1 MKATLRL
8 PGGLL
13 AIVLCTLVPAAA
25 VWAEP
30 TGLVIDASAVQFV
43 YTKSAG
49 GPGSIG
55 RIDITQNSLSSLIV
69 QQLAVGQ
76 DDLIGGVDDTLVD
89 IARIIGGGFTANF
102 TADVFQL
109 GTNSYSVVGL
119 YTVEDAGGG
128 VVVEGDFNSDFVSI
142 NNGSLWL
149 GGMLSNADGVLRPG
163 GSSSWV
169 FEGDAPVTKDYING
183 LYGGADGVDGFVTLS
198 SGREFSTT
206 AGLLEFQF
214 IENLTDLDT
223 FFNQAQQAGSLADLK
238 VQVTIV
244 PAPGAVG
251 LAVIGLACVA
261 VIRRRLAQGD

>member
-1 MKATLRL
+1 MLS
-8 PGGLL
+8 
-13 AIVLCTLVPAAA
+13 
-25 VWAEP
+25 AEP
-30 TGLVIDASAVQFV
+30 TGLVVDASSVQFV

-55 RIDITQNSLSSLIV
+55 RIDITQNSLSSIIV
-69 QQLAVGQ
+69 QQLAVGS
-76 DDLIGGVDDTLVD
+76 DGLIGGIDDTLVD
-89 IARIIGGGFTANF
+89 IARIIDGGFGANF

-119 YTVEDAGGG
+119 YTVEDASGN

-142 NNGSLWL
+142 NNGNLWL
-149 GGMLSNADGVLRPG
+149 GGELSNADGVLRPG

-183 LYGGADGVDGFVTLS
+183 LYGGADGTDGFITLS
-198 SGREFSTT
+198 SGREFSTS

-214 IENLTDLDT
+214 IENLTDLDA
-223 FFNQAQQAGSLADLK
+223 FFSQAQQAGSLGDLK

-251 LAVIGLACVA
+251 LAMIGLGCVA
-261 VIRRRLAQGD
+261 VVRRRLARSE